1 MVDLPRIMLSQ
12 NSSRPTQES
21 ERIEAQRDL
30 GGGQR
35 EAFREIFEQSIAKT
49 ASLQSG
55 KNNPKYGEILPEN
68 TSALITMESKKLP
81 GGMVLIVGGDEPTNE
96 VLEEFAQSQGIEAE
110 LLALLMKSQPTDPF
124 RREPAIDLPK
134 VDILQASEKA
144 LAQEAELGRG
154 LETVA
159 ATQPFFNVSGQEKIL
174 IGANPVN
181 EGSESL
187 TQLNKTPYLQAAD
200 YDMPNSFDLPKVDL
214 LQASEK
220 ALVQEAELGRGLET
234 VAATQPFFNVSGQEK
249 ILIGANPVYEGSESL
264 TQLNKTPYL
273 QAADYD
279 TLNSLLASG
288 LKDSTT
294 QNNMLTARL
303 NNFIGS
309 DPAHVKEGFPIVQ
322 LPQNSNNLGL
332 AVIPEAAHLVEEY
345 NDTPLLQTKNTETF
359 LAVTE
364 TAGKRISIELPEA
377 LSMTKQEQHSYI
389 SRRLAEALGQRLA
402 TQVSKGVWQV
412 ELDIHPK
419 ALGRIEIHLEMR
431 GGELEAQFN
440 ASKALTRELLQEGL
454 PRLKEEL
461 REHGIKTAYLG
472 LGSGKQQE
480 NGGNSTPSDKEKNG
494 NETGLHAK
502 AVVLEPKTGEKQQNL
517 SDGLDVSI

>member
-174 IGANPVN
+174 IGANPV
-181 EGSESL
+181 
-187 TQLNKTPYLQAAD
+187 
-200 YDMPNSFDLPKVDL
+200 
-214 LQASEK
+214 
-220 ALVQEAELGRGLET
+220 
-234 VAATQPFFNVSGQEK
+234 
-249 ILIGANPVYEGSESL
+249 YEGSESL

-279 TLNSLLASG
+279 TLNSLLASA

>member
-12 NSSRPTQES
+12 NSSSPTQES

-35 EAFREIFEQSIAKT
+35 ETFREIFEQSIAKT

-55 KNNPKYGEILPEN
+55 KNNPEYGEILPEN
-68 TSALITMESKKLP
+68 TSALVTMESKKLP
-81 GGMVLIVGGDEPTNE
+81 GGMVLLVGGDEPTNE
-96 VLEEFAQSQGIEAE
+96 VLEEFAQSQGIEAD
-110 LLALLMKSQPTDPF
+110 LLALLMKSQPSDPF
-124 RREPAIDLPK
+124 RREPAIDLAK

-144 LAQEAELGRG
+144 LAQESELGRG

-159 ATQPFFNVSGQEKIL
+159 ATEPFSNVSDQEEIL
-174 IGANPVN
+174 IDANPVY
-181 EGSESL
+181 EVSESL
-187 TQLNKTPYLQAAD
+187 TQLNKPPYLQAAD
-200 YDMPNSFDLPKVDL
+200 Y
-214 LQASEK
+214 EK
-220 ALVQEAELGRGLET
+220 
-234 VAATQPFFNVSGQEK
+234 P
-249 ILIGANPVYEGSESL
+249 
-264 TQLNKTPYL
+264 
-273 QAADYD
+273 
-279 TLNSLLASG
+279 NSLLAG
-288 LKDSTT
+288 AFKDSTT
-294 QNNMLTARL
+294 QNNMLTARS
-303 NNFIGS
+303 NNFIGLDS
-309 DPAHVKEGFPIVQ
+309 AHVKEVFPKVQ
-322 LPQNSNNLGL
+322 LPQNSNNLSF
-332 AVIPEAAHLVEEY
+332 AITPEIAHLVREY
-345 NDTPLLQTKNTETF
+345 TDTPLLQAKNMETF
-359 LAVTE
+359 VAVTE
-364 TAGKRISIELPEA
+364 TTGKRISIELPEA
-377 LSMTKQEQHSYI
+377 LSMTKQEQHSYM

-431 GGELEAQFN
+431 SGELEAQFN

-480 NGGNSTPSDKEKNG
+480 NGGNSTPSDEEKNG
-494 NETGLHAK
+494 DETGLNAR
-502 AVVLEPKTGEKQQNL
+502 AVVLEPKTGEKQQTL

>member
-21 ERIEAQRDL
+21 ERIDAQRDL

-174 IGANPVN
+174 IGANPV
-181 EGSESL
+181 
-187 TQLNKTPYLQAAD
+187 
-200 YDMPNSFDLPKVDL
+200 
-214 LQASEK
+214 
-220 ALVQEAELGRGLET
+220 
-234 VAATQPFFNVSGQEK
+234 
-249 ILIGANPVYEGSESL
+249 YEGSESL

-279 TLNSLLASG
+279 TLNSLLASA

-364 TAGKRISIELPEA
+364 TTGKRISIELPEA

-502 AVVLEPKTGEKQQNL
+502 AVVLEPKTGEKQQTL

>member
-21 ERIEAQRDL
+21 ERIDAQRDL

-81 GGMVLIVGGDEPTNE
+81 GGTVLIVGGDEPTNE

-174 IGANPVN
+174 IGANPV
-181 EGSESL
+181 
-187 TQLNKTPYLQAAD
+187 
-200 YDMPNSFDLPKVDL
+200 
-214 LQASEK
+214 
-220 ALVQEAELGRGLET
+220 
-234 VAATQPFFNVSGQEK
+234 
-249 ILIGANPVYEGSESL
+249 YEGSESL

-279 TLNSLLASG
+279 TLNSLLASA

-364 TAGKRISIELPEA
+364 TTGKRISIELPEA

-502 AVVLEPKTGEKQQNL
+502 AVVLEPKTGEKQQTL

>member
-110 LLALLMKSQPTDPF
+110 LLALLMKSQPSDPF
-124 RREPAIDLPK
+124 RREPAIDLAK
-134 VDILQASEKA
+134 VDILQSSEKA
-144 LAQEAELGRG
+144 LAQESELGRG
-154 LETVA
+154 LETAA
-159 ATQPFFNVSGQEKIL
+159 ATE
-174 IGANPVN
+174 
-181 EGSESL
+181 
-187 TQLNKTPYLQAAD
+187 
-200 YDMPNSFDLPKVDL
+200 
-214 LQASEK
+214 
-220 ALVQEAELGRGLET
+220 
-234 VAATQPFFNVSGQEK
+234 PFFNVSGQEK
-249 ILIGANPVYEGSESL
+249 ILIGANPVYEGRESL

-279 TLNSLLASG
+279 TPNSLLASA

-322 LPQNSNNLGL
+322 LSQNSNNLSL
-332 AVIPEAAHLVEEY
+332 AVTPETAHLVREY
-345 NDTPLLQTKNTETF
+345 NDIPLLQTKNTETF
-359 LAVTE
+359 VAVTE
-364 TAGKRISIELPEA
+364 TTGKRISIELPEA
-377 LSMTKQEQHSYI
+377 LSMTKQEQHSYM

>member
-12 NSSRPTQES
+12 NSSSPTQET

-55 KNNPKYGEILPEN
+55 NNNPEYGENLPEN
-68 TSALITMESKKLP
+68 TSALFTMESKKLP
-81 GGMVLIVGGDEPTNE
+81 GGMLLLVGGDEPTNE

-110 LLALLMKSQPTDPF
+110 LLALLMKSQPSDPF
-124 RREPAIDLPK
+124 RRESAIDLAK
-134 VDILQASEKA
+134 VDILQTSEKA
-144 LAQEAELGRG
+144 LAQESELGSG
-154 LETVA
+154 LEIVA
-159 ATQPFFNVSGQEKIL
+159 ATEPFFNVSGQEKIL
-174 IGANPVN
+174 IDV
-181 EGSESL
+181 
-187 TQLNKTPYLQAAD
+187 
-200 YDMPNSFDLPKVDL
+200 
-214 LQASEK
+214 
-220 ALVQEAELGRGLET
+220 
-234 VAATQPFFNVSGQEK
+234 
-249 ILIGANPVYEGSESL
+249 NPVYEGSESL

-273 QAADYD
+273 QVADYEKP
-279 TLNSLLASG
+279 NSLLASA

-294 QNNMLTARL
+294 QNNMLTARS

-309 DPAHVKEGFPIVQ
+309 DPAHVKEVFPKVQ
-322 LPQNSNNLGL
+322 LPQNSNNLSF
-332 AVIPEAAHLVEEY
+332 AVTPETAHLVREY
-345 NDTPLLQTKNTETF
+345 TDTPLLQAKSTETF
-359 LAVTE
+359 VAVTE
-364 TAGKRISIELPEA
+364 TTGKRISIELPEA
-377 LSMTKQEQHSYI
+377 LSMTKQEQHSYM

-472 LGSGKQQE
+472 LGSGKQHE

-494 NETGLHAK
+494 DETGLHAR
-502 AVVLEPKTGEKQQNL
+502 AVVLEPKTGEKQQTL

>member
-1 MVDLPRIMLSQ
+1 MVDLPRIMPSQ

-174 IGANPVN
+174 IGANPV
-181 EGSESL
+181 
-187 TQLNKTPYLQAAD
+187 
-200 YDMPNSFDLPKVDL
+200 
-214 LQASEK
+214 
-220 ALVQEAELGRGLET
+220 
-234 VAATQPFFNVSGQEK
+234 
-249 ILIGANPVYEGSESL
+249 YEGSESL

-279 TLNSLLASG
+279 TLNSLLASA